1 MTTETRRRPAPTD
14 GMDLAERD
22 PAERDPAER
31 GPAEHGICA
40 MTGVLSLVDGASP
53 A

>member
-14 GMDLAERD
+14 GMGLAEH
-22 PAERDPAER
+22 A
-31 GPAEHGICA
+31 ICA